1 MEAIEAAR
9 LSRLHFV
16 AEALDQVFVYDPI
29 GSGEESKDVADE
41 VAFIVV
47 ELVLPVVEILG
58 EIHLL
63 GSPEGGFSLL
73 VHLPDLVVLNREE
86 NEATLGLDQE
96 RLLV

>member
-1 MEAIEAAR
+1 MT
-9 LSRLHFV
+9 FV
-16 AEALDQVFVYDPI
+16 
-29 GSGEESKDVADE
+29 
-41 VAFIVV
+41 VV
-47 ELVLPVVEILG
+47 ETVLPVVEILG

-73 VHLPDLVVLNREE
+73 VHLPDLVVLDGEE